1 MSDFQDRLRAADPAA
16 ASNYEHPDT
25 NAMISR
31 IMAQAPR
38 ARRHVLRSFQLRMA
52 ASVAVAAALTV
63 GGIAA
68 LEGAAPSLAVFA
80 LAAPHGR
87 AAIGATSP
95 NATLAPT
102 FGATSPN
109 ATHAP
114 TYGMMRIYEEFN
126 FTAGS
131 DLSANPGTG
140 ATYQLTLPTSA
151 SAEDARIAAIFGVSG
166 TPVNTNSDGQ
176 DFTVTDPTG
185 NYVEYET
192 YNTVPQWTY
201 SIAIPQAASST
212 TSDGTTVAMPSQS
225 TVEGD
230 VRNYLGQL
238 GYGYQVTDPQF
249 STSNNVTSSPGQPS
263 VTANEES
270 VSYSVTVDG
279 VLSDQYLQFTV
290 DANNNVVSA
299 NGPAFT
305 SMPAVNYPLQSP
317 AAGVEVL
324 EAQQQSYFASNNAS
338 GESSGARTSTPPASG
353 SSSSS
358 PATAPSAASDTTD
371 TTTTTP
377 SGPPIVDV
385 TLDAETISYQTYQL
399 TDGSVWMLPIYNYT
413 GMVNNSDGSSY
424 TGTWS
429 TIAVDP
435 TYIQVSTSSSGGI
448 NPGGPILY

>member
-1 MSDFQDRLRAADPAA
+1 MSDFHDRLRAADPVT
-16 ASNYEHPDT
+16 SGNYVHPDA

-31 IMAQAPR
+31 IIARAPR

-52 ASVAVAAALTV
+52 GSVAIAAALTV
-63 GGIAA
+63 WGIAA

-80 LAAPHGR
+80 LAAPSHANTKFGAAATNDNTQYR
-87 AAIGATSP
+87 AAT
-95 NATLAPT
+95 TLQPSA
-102 FGATSPN
+102 S
-109 ATHAP
+109 
-114 TYGMMRIYEEFN
+114 MRIYEEFN

-131 DLSANPGTG
+131 VLSANAGSG
-140 ATYQLTLPTSA
+140 AAYQLQLPSSA
-151 SAEDARIAAIFGVSG
+151 RAEAARIAAIFSVSG
-166 TPVNTNSDGQ
+166 APVDVNSDGQ
-176 DFTVTDPTG
+176 DFTVTDASG
-185 NYVEYET
+185 NYVGYQT

-201 SIAIPQAASST
+201 SIAVPQAGSSV
-212 TSDGTTVAMPSQS
+212 TSDGTSLAMPSQS

-230 VRNYLGQL
+230 VQNYLDQL

-249 STSNNVTSSPGQPS
+249 STSNNVTSFPGPPS
-263 VTANEES
+263 AATNQET

-279 VLSDQYLQFTV
+279 VLTDQYLQFTV

-305 SMPAVNYPLQSP
+305 AMPAVNYPLQSP

-324 EAQQQSYFASNNAS
+324 DAQQQSYWASNDTS
-338 GESSGARTSTPPASG
+338 GQLSGSG
-353 SSSSS
+353 SSTTPTSGSSRSS
-358 PATAPSAASDTTD
+358 PATPPSATSDTSNTSN

-385 TLDAETISYQTYQL
+385 TLDVETISYQSYQL
-399 TDGSVWMLPIYNYT
+399 TDGSVWMLPIYNFT
-413 GMVNNSDGSSY
+413 GLVNNSDGSSY

-435 TYIQVSTSSSGGI
+435 TYIHVSTSSSGGI

>member
-16 ASNYEHPDT
+16 SSNYEHPDA

-52 ASVAVAAALTV
+52 GSVAIAAALTV

-80 LAAPHGR
+80 LAAPSHSK
-87 AAIGATSP
+87 ALGATS
-95 NATLAPT
+95 AQ
-102 FGATSPN
+102 SP
-109 ATHAP
+109 
-114 TYGMMRIYEEFN
+114 GMMMRIYEEFN
-126 FTAGS
+126 FTAGA
-131 DLSANPGTG
+131 DLSANAGNG
-140 ATYQLTLPTSA
+140 AAYQLTPPTSA
-151 SAEDARIAAIFGVSG
+151 SAEAARIAAIFSVLG
-166 TPVNTNSDGQ
+166 TPVDTNSDGQ
-176 DFTVTDPTG
+176 DFTITEASG
-185 NYVEYET
+185 NYVDYQT
-192 YNTVPQWTY
+192 YNTVPQWSY
-201 SIAIPQAASST
+201 SLAIPQADGTSST
-212 TSDGTTVAMPSQS
+212 TSDGTTVAVPSRS

-230 VRNYLGQL
+230 VQNYLSQL

-249 STSNNVTSSPGQPS
+249 STSNNVTTSPGQPT

-279 VLSDQYLQFTV
+279 VLTDQYLQFTV

-299 NGPAFT
+299 NGPALT
-305 SMPAVNYPLQSP
+305 TMPAVSYPLQSP
-317 AAGVEVL
+317 AAGVAVL
-324 EAQQQSYFASNNAS
+324 EAQQQSYWTSNDTS
-338 GESSGARTSTPPASG
+338 GQSSGSG
-353 SSSSS
+353 SSTAPTSGTNPSS
-358 PATAPSAASDTTD
+358 PATPPSATSDTSNTS
-371 TTTTTP
+371 TTTP

-385 TLDAETISYQTYQL
+385 TLDAETISYQSYQL
-399 TDGSVWMLPIYNYT
+399 TDGSVWMLPIYNFT
-413 GMVNNSDGSSY
+413 GLVNNSDGSSY

-435 TYIQVSTSSSGGI
+435 TYIHISTSSSGGI